1 MCIRDSYCAVPRIGF
16 FTVKRNGDMTVPSKG
31 RQWKRCGIYCIYAK
45 YGHVARYVDY
55 FLSKLVKSLD
65 QLVIVANG
73 ELDADSRK
81 RLERFADRI
90 IVRENKGLDIAAYRQ
105 ALLSIGWSKL
115 AAYDEV
121 ICLNDT
127 ILGPV
132 FPLSLIHI

>member
-1 MCIRDSYCAVPRIGF
+1 
-16 FTVKRNGDMTVPSKG
+16 MTVPSKG

-81 RLERFADRI
+81 
-90 IVRENKGLDIAAYRQ
+90 G
-105 ALLSIGWSKL
+105 
-115 AAYDEV
+115 
-121 ICLNDT
+121 LND
-127 ILGPV
+127 
-132 FPLSLIHI
+132 SLIGSSFVRTRALISPHTAKRCFQSGGASLPPTMRSSA

>member
-1 MCIRDSYCAVPRIGF
+1 MRCSRKVANDVTYCAVPRIGF

-73 ELDADSRK
+73 ELDADS
-81 RLERFADRI
+81 
-90 IVRENKGLDIAAYRQ
+90 
-105 ALLSIGWSKL
+105 
-115 AAYDEV
+115 
-121 ICLNDT
+121 
-127 ILGPV
+127 
-132 FPLSLIHI
+132 

>member
-1 MCIRDSYCAVPRIGF
+1 
-16 FTVKRNGDMTVPSKG
+16 MTVPSKG

-115 AAYDEV
+115 APTMRSSA
-121 ICLNDT
+121 
-127 ILGPV
+127 
-132 FPLSLIHI
+132 

>member
-1 MCIRDSYCAVPRIGF
+1 
-16 FTVKRNGDMTVPSKG
+16 MTVPSKG
-31 RQWKRCGIYCIYAK
+31 RQRKRCGIYCIYAK

-90 IVRENKGLDIAAYRQ
+90 MFVRTR
-105 ALLSIGWSKL
+105 ALISPHTAKRCFQSGG
-115 AAYDEV
+115 A
-121 ICLNDT
+121 
-127 ILGPV
+127 
-132 FPLSLIHI
+132 SLPPTMRSSA